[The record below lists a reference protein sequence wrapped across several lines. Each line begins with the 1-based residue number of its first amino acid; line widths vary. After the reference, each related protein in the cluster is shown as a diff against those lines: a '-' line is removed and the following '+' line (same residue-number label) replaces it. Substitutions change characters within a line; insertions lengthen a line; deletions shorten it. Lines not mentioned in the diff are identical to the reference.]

1 MEKYEKDGPV
11 SYALGTQLVFTL
23 LSERPELATKVYIS
37 PKQVRDETYAKLIA
51 LATEKKVPLIENNEK
66 IFHALSGK
74 DNVMTLAEFKKSLQ
88 ILPKEGIHVVLV
100 NPSNMGNLGTI
111 IRSAAAFNVA
121 GLAIITPA
129 ADIYDPKTIRS
140 SMGAF
145 FHVPFHLYASFADY
159 QKEMG
164 ERAYY
169 PFMLKASALV
179 NETALQKPCSLIFG
193 NEATGLPDS
202 YLKVG
207 MPLKIPQSSLVDS
220 LNLDNAVSIALY
232 AASI

>member
-1 MEKYEKDGPV
+1 MEKYEKDGLV

-23 LSERPELATKVYIS
+23 LEERPELATKIYVS
-37 PKQVRDETYAKLIA
+37 PKQERDETYAKLIA
-51 LATEKKVPLIENNEK
+51 LAKSKAVPVIENNEK
-66 IFHALSGK
+66 IFRALSGK
-74 DNVMTLAEFKKSLQ
+74 DNVMTLAEFKKAQ
-88 ILPKEGIHVVLV
+88 QVLPQQGIHVVLV

-111 IRSAAAFNVA
+111 IRSAAAFQA
-121 GLAIITPA
+121 SGLAIITPA

-145 FHVPFHLYASFADY
+145 FHLPCHLYASFADY

-164 ERAYY
+164 ARAYY
-169 PFMLKASALV
+169 PFMLQATTYV
-179 NETALQKPCSLIFG
+179 NETALNKPCSLIFG
-193 NEATGLPDS
+193 NEATGLPES
-202 YLKVG
+202 FLRVG
-207 MPLKIPQSSLVDS
+207 TPLKIPQSSLVDS